1 LGDDRWAFRWASRV
15 AASNKTGDG
24 LVTPLR
30 KKNLAGTLYTRDA
43 KLEAKLVE
51 LEDLTQDELVARCS
65 IRERDNPDYVPSEC
79 LVYFVRASRCDH
91 STAGFERLYKILAE
105 RVLRALPR
113 EESAH
118 GKTASLTKAVI
129 RDKAFGEFVELLSRD
144 RTEYTEKLDYFE
156 VRFDGALASL
166 RRDAQKQ
173 AWRDE
178 NRSAPLVYDD
188 DTGELAKEV
197 ERAAGSFD
205 PFNQPEIDGS
215 DYRSRLD
222 AAIDILPP
230 EQMRIIEMLRK
241 GIPIDSKDADAV
253 TIAKALGKSEKTI
266 RTYRDKAFAA
276 LRTAMS
282 GDDQ

>member
-1 LGDDRWAFRWASRV
+1 MNTGLSDEHRRLRRQI
-15 AASNKTGDG
+15 KRGDG

-30 KKNLAGTLYTRDA
+30 KMNPAGTLYTRDA
-43 KLEAKLVE
+43 KVEARLTE
-51 LEDLTQDELVARCS
+51 LGGLTEDELVARCS
-65 IRERDNPDYVPSEC
+65 IQKRDDPDYVPSEC
-79 LVYFVRASRCDH
+79 LIYFVRTSRSDL
-91 STAGFERLYKILAE
+91 STADFERLYKILAE

-113 EESAH
+113 EENAD
-118 GKTASLTKAVI
+118 GKTVSLTKAVI
-129 RDKAFGEFVELLSRD
+129 RDKVFGQFVELLSRD
-144 RTEYTEKLDYFE
+144 RAEYSEKLDYFE

-178 NRSAPLVYDD
+178 NRSAPLKYDD
-188 DTGELAKEV
+188 ETGELAEEV

-205 PFNQPEIDGS
+205 PFNQPEFDGS

-241 GIPIDSKDADAV
+241 GIPIDSKDVEAV

-276 LRTAMS
+276 LRIAMW

>member
-1 LGDDRWAFRWASRV
+1 M
-15 AASNKTGDG
+15 
-24 LVTPLR
+24 VTPL
-30 KKNLAGTLYTRDA
+30 KKMSLAGTLYKRDA
-43 KLEAKLVE
+43 KVEARLAE
-51 LEDLTQDELVARCS
+51 LEDLTEDELVARCS
-65 IRERDNPDYVPSEC
+65 IQKRDAPDYVPSEC
-79 LVYFVRASRCDH
+79 LVYFVRASRFDH

-113 EESAH
+113 GENAD
-118 GKTASLTKAVI
+118 GKTVSLTKVVI
-129 RDKAFGEFVELLSRD
+129 RDKVFGQFVELLSRD
-144 RTEYTEKLDYFE
+144 HTEYCERLDYFE
-156 VRFDGALASL
+156 VRFDGALANL
-166 RRDAQKQ
+166 RRDAQEQ

-178 NRSAPLVYDD
+178 NRSAPLKYDD
-188 DTGELAKEV
+188 ETGELAQEV

-205 PFNQPEIDGS
+205 PFNQPVIDGS

-241 GIPIDSKDADAV
+241 GIPIDSKDVNAV

-266 RTYRDKAFAA
+266 RTYRDKAFVA
-276 LRTAMS
+276 LRVAML

>member
-1 LGDDRWAFRWASRV
+1 M
-15 AASNKTGDG
+15 
-24 LVTPLR
+24 VTPLR
-30 KKNLAGTLYTRDA
+30 KKTLVGKLYTRDA
-43 KLEAKLVE
+43 EIEAKLAE
-51 LEDLTQDELVARCS
+51 LKGLTQDELVARCS
-65 IRERDNPDYVPSEC
+65 IRKRDDSDYVPSEC
-79 LVYFVRASRCDH
+79 LVYFVRASRSDH
-91 STAGFERLYKILAE
+91 STAGFDRLYKILAE
-105 RVLRALPR
+105 RVLRTLPR
-113 EESAH
+113 AESAD

-129 RDKAFGEFVELLSRD
+129 RDKVFGQFVELLSRD
-144 RTEYTEKLDYFE
+144 RTEYSEKLDYFE

-178 NRSAPLVYDD
+178 NRSAPLAYDKE
-188 DTGELAKEV
+188 TGELAEEV
-197 ERAAGSFD
+197 ERAAGGFD
-205 PFNQPEIDGS
+205 PFNQPEIDSS

-241 GIPIDSKDADAV
+241 GIPIDSKDVDAV

-276 LRTAMS
+276 LRVAML

>member
-1 LGDDRWAFRWASRV
+1 MQRE
-15 AASNKTGDG
+15 NG

-30 KKNLAGTLYTRDA
+30 KKTLEGTVYTRDA
-43 KLEAKLVE
+43 NIEIRLAEFE
-51 LEDLTQDELVARCS
+51 GLTQDELVARCS
-65 IRERDNPDYVPSEC
+65 IQKRDDPSYVPSEC
-79 LVYFVRASRCDH
+79 LVYFVRASRSDH
-91 STAGFERLYKILAE
+91 STASFERLYKILAE

-113 EESAH
+113 AENAD
-118 GKTASLTKAVI
+118 GKTASLTKSVI
-129 RDKAFGEFVELLSRD
+129 RDNVFGKFVEMLSLD
-144 RTEYTEKLDYFE
+144 RTEYSEKLDYFE

-166 RRDAQKQ
+166 RRDAQEQ

-178 NRSAPLVYDD
+178 NRSASLEYDEE
-188 DTGELAKEV
+188 TGELAEEV

-222 AAIDILPP
+222 ASIDILPP
-230 EQMRIIEMLRK
+230 EQVRIIEMLRK

-253 TIAKALGKSEKTI
+253 TIAKVLGKSEKTI

-276 LRTAMS
+276 LRAAMS

>member
-1 LGDDRWAFRWASRV
+1 MSWAAV
-15 AASNKTGDG
+15 PNKTGDG

-30 KKNLAGTLYTRDA
+30 KKTLVGKIYTRDA
-43 KLEAKLVE
+43 GIEAKLAE
-51 LEDLTQDELVARCS
+51 LKGLTQDELVVRCS
-65 IRERDNPDYVPSEC
+65 SRKRDDPDYVPSEC
-79 LVYFVRASRCDH
+79 LVYFVRASRSDH
-91 STAGFERLYKILAE
+91 STAGFDRLYKILAE

-113 EESAH
+113 EESVD
-118 GKTASLTKAVI
+118 GKTASLTKSVI
-129 RDKAFGEFVELLSRD
+129 RDKVFGKFVELLSSD
-144 RTEYTEKLDYFE
+144 RIEYSEKLDYFE

-166 RRDAQKQ
+166 RRDAQAQ

-178 NRSAPLVYDD
+178 NRSASLEYDEE
-188 DTGELAKEV
+188 TGELAEEV

-205 PFNQPEIDGS
+205 PFNQPEIDSS

-241 GIPIDSKDADAV
+241 GIPIDSKDVDAV

-276 LRTAMS
+276 LRAAIL